1 MAVSEKTA
9 LRHQK
14 WKREILDIIR
24 RTPEASRIQVK
35 RLSGLSMDVTL
46 TLIGELL
53 DEGLILPVGKTDSGK
68 AGRKA
73 TLLEINPEGAYF
85 IGVRFSAAGIS
96 GVLMNFA
103 CSPAA
108 EYRAEFS
115 GQPEENELVAGIIT
129 CIDTLIAQL
138 GSRRSRL
145 RGIGLGAPG
154 IIEQEDGC
162 IVRYAHIPSI
172 RNLRLR
178 QIIEDHFH
186 IPAYLEHGVKCSA
199 RAAISQPEFSS
210 ARDLLFMQTGR
221 GIHMC
226 VIIGGRIH
234 RGMHYLAGEIGHM
247 LCNNGQT
254 LESLT
259 SSDALCRLAR
269 QAADSGDPAF
279 SSLKTLSAHRLSLEN
294 LLDAA
299 ASGSEGCRN
308 LLMRAGE
315 AVGAALSSAIM
326 LVNPQDIVLN
336 GTICASPF
344 FEESMKRTLAFR
356 CIPES
361 LDGVRIRL
369 IASDPRQDATGAAMI
384 PFHMQFSANED
395 IEGEY

>member
-1 MAVSEKTA
+1 MAISEKTA

-14 WKREILDIIR
+14 WKREILGIIR
-24 RTPEASRIQVK
+24 HTPEASRIQVK

-46 TLIGELL
+46 TLVGELI
-53 DEGLILPVGKTDSGK
+53 DEGLILPVGKTDSGR

-96 GVLMNFA
+96 GVLMDFA
-103 CSPAA
+103 CAPAA
-108 EYRAEFS
+108 EYRVEFS
-115 GQPEENELVAGIIT
+115 GQPGEDELVDGIIA
-129 CIDTLIAQL
+129 CIDALTAHL
-138 GSRRSRL
+138 GSGRDRL

-154 IIEQEDGC
+154 IIDQDSGC

-172 RNLRLR
+172 RNLCLK
-178 QIIEDHFH
+178 QIVEERFH
-186 IPAYLEHGVKCSA
+186 IPVYLEHGVKCSA
-199 RAAISQPEFSS
+199 RAALSQPEYSS

-247 LCNNGQT
+247 LCENGQT
-254 LESLT
+254 LESFT
-259 SSDALCRLAR
+259 SSDALCRLAQQPSLEELLR
-269 QAADSGDPAF
+269 AADAGCAQCRQ
-279 SSLKTLSAHRLSLEN
+279 LLEH
-294 LLDAA
+294 
-299 ASGSEGCRN
+299 
-308 LLMRAGE
+308 AGE
-315 AVGAALSSAIM
+315 AVGAALASAIM

-344 FEESMKRTLAFR
+344 FEESVKGTLASR

-384 PFHMQFSANED
+384 PFHTQFSASEEIED
-395 IEGEY
+395 G